1 MYLTFI
7 TVLDILGFVQGTLLG
22 TILLLSFKKN
32 KATPFLGLFLITYS
46 IELIL
51 SIGNEI
57 GYMEQHPELLF
68 LPLEFYW
75 LFMPALFIYT
85 KSIVSEIDW
94 RKDYQH
100 FLPGIIEFTV
110 FTILFL
116 APVESKIKWEEG
128 GLILAFHFLISFFL
142 VLVYTLMTIRLIN
155 RHKKR
160 MADFYSSLQGK
171 TLRWVKWIC
180 YYILFTLFIIPNF
193 VFFEELTDLI
203 FSIVNVIFI
212 FWVALSG
219 FRQVFISLP
228 DHLSNQ
234 KEASLAISLSAPSD
248 THSDRKVYD
257 QILDFLQTERPFTN
271 PKLNLASLAEQLH
284 FSPRRLSN
292 LINEVGGINFN
303 QLINR
308 FRVENAKELLSDP
321 NMGHLNLLGIA
332 YEVGFNSKTSFY
344 TTFKQMTGQTPT
356 QFKKSV
362 MAL

>member
-1 MYLTFI
+1 MNLTFTTI
-7 TVLDILGFVQGTLLG
+7 LDILGFVQGTLLG
-22 TILLLSFKKN
+22 IILLLSFKKN
-32 KATPFLGLFLITYS
+32 KAIPFLGLFLVTYS

-51 SIGNEI
+51 SIGDET
-57 GYMEQHPELLF
+57 GYIEQYPELLF

-85 KSIVSEIDW
+85 KNIAAEIDW
-94 RKDYQH
+94 RSDYKH
-100 FLPGIIEFTV
+100 FLPGIVEFIV
-110 FTILFL
+110 FSILFL
-116 APVESKIKWEEG
+116 APVESKIKWDEAG
-128 GLILAFHFLISFFL
+128 FIWVFHFLISFFL
-142 VLVYTLMTIRLIN
+142 VLIYTLMTIRLIN

-171 TLRWVKWIC
+171 TLRWIKWIC
-180 YYILFTLFIIPNF
+180 YYILFTLFIIPSF
-193 VFFEELTDLI
+193 GFFEEFTDLI
-203 FSIVNVIFI
+203 FSWVNVIFI

-228 DHLSNQ
+228 DNLSKQ
-234 KEASLAISLSAPSD
+234 PGASLAIPPSSSSD
-248 THSDRKVYD
+248 IHSERKNYD
-257 QILDFLQTERPFTN
+257 QILNFLQTERPFTD

-308 FRVENAKELLSDP
+308 FRVENAKELLSNPD
-321 NMGHLNLLGIA
+321 MRHLNLLGIA

-344 TTFKQMTGQTPT
+344 TTFKQMTGQTPA

-362 MAL
+362 MAI